1 MIEDEELRAIVE
13 SSGFGAMLGGM
24 ITVEGEG
31 GLWTLTPTPDL
42 IGNPLVPALHGGA
55 VTAFLQLAC
64 GAAVAHRLDRTV
76 LPRPVSANVQFLA
89 PVRLENVCT
98 LPSLRRVGR
107 RIAVVHADAWQAD
120 PSVSVCAVQCEF
132 SLAD

>member
-1 MIEDEELRAIVE
+1 MIVDDRLRAIVGL
-13 SSGFGAMLGGM
+13 SGFGAMLCEM

-55 VTAFLQLAC
+55 VIAFLQLAC
-64 GAAVAHRLDRTV
+64 GAAVAHRLGRTV
-76 LPRPVSANVQFLA
+76 LPRLVSANVQFLA
-89 PVRLENVCT
+89 PGRLENVCT
-98 LPSLRRVGR
+98 LPSIRRIGR
-107 RIAVVHADAWQAD
+107 RIAVVHAEAWQVD
-120 PSVSVCAVQCEF
+120 PGVSVCAVQCEF

>member
-1 MIEDEELRAIVE
+1 MIVEDELRAIVE
-13 SSGFGAMLGGM
+13 SSGFGAMLGEM

-55 VTAFLQLAC
+55 VTAFLQLVC
-64 GAAVAHRLDRTV
+64 GAAVAKRLKRKAM
-76 LPRPVSANVQFLA
+76 PRLISANAQFLA
-89 PVRLENVCT
+89 PMRPEDIST
-98 LPSLRRVGR
+98 LPGIRRIGRRV
-107 RIAVVHADAWQAD
+107 AVVHAEAWQAD
-120 PSVSVCAVQCEF
+120 PGVSVCAVQCEF